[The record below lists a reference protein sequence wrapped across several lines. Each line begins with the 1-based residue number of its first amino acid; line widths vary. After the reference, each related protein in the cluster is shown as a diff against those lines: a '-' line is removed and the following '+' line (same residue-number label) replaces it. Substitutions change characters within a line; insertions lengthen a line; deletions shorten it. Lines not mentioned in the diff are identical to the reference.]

1 MAILILK
8 EVEITI
14 TKTVWRPR
22 LEYVAVGEYR
32 ELSLPSVKQLHNNVM
47 KETIQSLARLV
58 DQLLP
63 RLFSHVLHEY
73 K

>member
-22 LEYVAVGEYR
+22 LEYVDVGEYR